1 MTGST
6 HSSRMREG
14 ISPKLGPPQR
24 YCSSFTG
31 ARWRWHRRSGRS
43 AAQKARLEEQVMG
56 LRNVLEP
63 LKRLSVKD
71 STRWPWLGWLLRR
84 VSLFG

>member
-1 MTGST
+1 
-6 HSSRMREG
+6 
-14 ISPKLGPPQR
+14 
-24 YCSSFTG
+24 
-31 ARWRWHRRSGRS
+31 
-43 AAQKARLEEQVMG
+43 MG

-71 STRWPWLGWLLRR
+71 STRWPWLEWLLRR